1 MKKGYIKF
9 FLLFFL
15 LIVPLTFFPKQ
26 VIRFVS
32 GEEYPPFIWKDEA
45 GKPVGITVQI
55 LQLLEKKLNLSF
67 EIELLPFSQAL
78 EKLQTGQAEMINLIF
93 KTPEREKVF
102 LFSDPVINL
111 ESRVYFRKP
120 LNIKSFSNLTPYLIG
135 VVEGDANER
144 ILRQKNPS
152 LIFKYYRN
160 SEELIA
166 AAKSGD
172 VEVFVMDDL
181 PAQYFLIREQ
191 IFHDFSSLAPISIQQ
206 TYFAFPMNRVDLV
219 NLVNRGLSQISKREL
234 RDVIGPFIGPRRFVP
249 MWVWYLVLAVSV
261 GFVAVFTLLIFINRY
276 LAKMVEKR
284 TEELNKKNEE
294 LMAANEEL
302 DALNQ
307 ELRASFQEL
316 EAMNEE
322 LAQMNKELEERTS
335 QVLSFQEA
343 FVKLLDISSKMT
355 YETIQEKDFLYEV
368 LRVFRQYVKEL
379 AHIGV
384 ALRSSDPGKTLFVI
398 YRDSNE
404 MISQKIDKVID
415 FQEMSSEGIVKE
427 IIMQVCG
434 TSSESENCTMRIIK
448 SLDRVYGILFYNLK
462 NTKIKQDDLQR
473 LADFIA
479 TFLALR
485 SYIREQGIF
494 QKRLLLVMTK
504 ALEYYD
510 YYTRGHSEDV
520 ANYAS
525 RFAEWLGLGKETIRK
540 LYWAGLVHDVGKIFV
555 NQQILN
561 KNGYL
566 STEEYEYVKIHPVK
580 SYELLIEA
588 GLEEIAHMVR
598 HHHERYDGT
607 GYPDGLAGEQIPF
620 ESRILCLADSFDAMT
635 TLRPYKR
642 GMNLQEAVGEIKRC
656 SGSQF
661 DPNLAQEFIK
671 MILNEKIT

>member
-1 MKKGYIKF
+1 MKLRYI
-9 FLLFFL
+9 LFFL
-15 LIVPLTFFPKQ
+15 LIISSTFFSRQ

-32 GEEYPPFIWKDEA
+32 GEAYPPFIWKDET

-55 LQLLEKKLNLSF
+55 LQLLEKKLDISF
-67 EIELLPFSQAL
+67 EIELLPFSKAL
-78 EKLQTGQAEMINLIF
+78 EKLQTGQAEMINFIF

-102 LFSDPVINL
+102 LFSNPVMNL
-111 ESRVYFRKP
+111 ESRVYFRKF
-120 LNIKSFSNLTPYLIG
+120 LNIKSFSNLTPHLIG
-135 VVEGDANER
+135 ITEGDANEVL
-144 ILRQKNPS
+144 IRQKNSS
-152 LIFKYYRN
+152 LTFKYYKN
-160 SEELIA
+160 SEELILA
-166 AAKSGD
+166 VKSGNVD
-172 VEVFVMDDL
+172 VFVMDDL

-191 IFHDFSSLAPISIQQ
+191 IFHEFSSLAPVSIQQ
-206 TYFAFPMNRVDLV
+206 VYFAFPMNRSDLV
-219 NLVNRGLSQISKREL
+219 NLVNRGLSQISKKEL
-234 RDVIGPFIGPRRFVP
+234 QDVIGPFIRPTRFVP
-249 MWVWYLVLAVSV
+249 MWVWYLVLAGSV
-261 GFVAVFTLLIFINRY
+261 GFAAVFFILIFINRY

-284 TEELNKKNEE
+284 TKELNKKNEE

-307 ELRASFQEL
+307 ELRASFQEM

-322 LAQMNKELEERTS
+322 LTQMNKELERRTS
-335 QVLSFQEA
+335 QVLSFQGA

-355 YETIQEKDFLYEV
+355 YETIQEKEFLYEV
-368 LRVFRQYVKEL
+368 LRIFKQYVKGLE
-379 AHIGV
+379 HIGV
-384 ALRSSDPGKTLFVI
+384 ALRSSDHGKTLFVI
-398 YRDSNE
+398 CRDNDE

-415 FQEMSSEGIVKE
+415 FQQPSSHEVVIETLMQICGISTAPTDCKMKV
-427 IIMQVCG
+427 
-434 TSSESENCTMRIIK
+434 IK
-448 SLDRVYGILFYNLK
+448 SLDTVHGLLFYSLSDS
-462 NTKIKQDDLQR
+462 IVYEDDVQR

-479 TFLALR
+479 TFLSLR

-510 YYTRGHSEDV
+510 YYTRGHSESV
-520 ANYAS
+520 AHYAS
-525 RFAEWLGLGKETIRK
+525 RFAEWLGLEKGTIRK

-580 SYELLIEA
+580 SYELLMEA
-588 GLEEIAHMVR
+588 GLEEIAHMVK
-598 HHHERYDGT
+598 HHHERYDGR
-607 GYPDGLAGEQIPF
+607 GYPDGLVGEKIPF

-635 TLRPYKR
+635 TQRPYKR
-642 GMNLQEAVGEIKRC
+642 GMSLQEAVEEIRRC

-671 MILNEKIT
+671 MILSEKITQKV